1 MCHLDVYFGCHDLG
15 NGNALLYIDV
25 KKNLCNHF
33 WKISLIKRAY
43 DGFSE
48 LLGGASYANL

>member
-1 MCHLDVYFGCHDLG
+1 MCQLDVYFGCHDLG

-48 LLGGASYANL
+48 LSGGAFYANL